1 MLLCGSGLLSA
12 ADLFDRA
19 PRAVTAM
26 GELSLFFSCR
36 FSGAGAFL
44 LVREGTQVHRKNKK
58 GEKGNLNVVRYFK
71 ARLCSMWF

>member
-44 LVREGTQVHRKNKK
+44 LVREGTASSQEEQKRGKRKSQ
-58 GEKGNLNVVRYFK
+58 
-71 ARLCSMWF
+71 CSQIFQSKTL